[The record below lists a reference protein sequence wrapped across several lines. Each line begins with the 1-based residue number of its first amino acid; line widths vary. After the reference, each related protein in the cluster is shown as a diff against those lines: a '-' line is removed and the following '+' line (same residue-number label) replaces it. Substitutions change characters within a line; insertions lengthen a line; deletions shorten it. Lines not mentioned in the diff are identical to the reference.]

1 VGAAVTKPLSR
12 AMWVAASALALLAA
26 SASAQTP
33 RNRLLDVGADVLEP
47 GETQFG
53 ALWGYVGVGLGKGIE
68 VSSHLLPDLLTLV
81 NARAKMR
88 LLARPEL
95 RASVEASVWWLATG
109 RKAGI
114 TAAVV
119 PMSAR
124 ASIPLPHALELELA
138 GRFRWFKLDN
148 LRWLDFSGPSTV
160 AQDLF
165 SLGSEVTLVR
175 YDALGAFYLQLGAPL
190 FTVQRSHYPEL
201 LGKTDV
207 TGYLPLDD
215 SPSWS
220 IVAGRDHCFGK
231 TTHVRLGVG
240 YRHQPGLFLFESL
253 GNLVLQL
260 DWYWR

>member
-1 VGAAVTKPLSR
+1 
-12 AMWVAASALALLAA
+12 MWVAASALALLAT

-33 RNRLLDVGADVLEP
+33 RNRMLDVGADVLEP

-81 NARAKMR
+81 NARAKVR

-109 RKAGI
+109 SQAGI

-119 PMSAR
+119 PVSAR
-124 ASIPLPHALELELA
+124 ASIPLPYDLELELA

-148 LRWLDFSGPSTV
+148 LRWLDFSGETSNVT
-160 AQDLF
+160 QNLF

-220 IVAGRDHCFGK
+220 IIAGRDHCFGK

-240 YRHQPGLFLFESL
+240 YRRQPGLFLLESL
-253 GNLVLQL
+253 GNFVLQL